1 MGTFKLPCM
10 IKKTTITINFT
21 NLLIIGAGNCHT
33 KLELAQPFAILF
45 LIDIIISLKKIKNN
59 LFNETAMSIENK
71 KLEL

>member
-1 MGTFKLPCM
+1 MGTSKLTCM
-10 IKKTTITINFT
+10 ITTITINFT

-59 LFNETAMSIENK
+59 LFNEAAMSIENK